1 MFFGFLKSH
10 MQSSDTEHCYDR
22 LILLNDNFGYFR
34 IKIQYVESSMQTLHI
49 HHRQSILLGLALPEL
64 TIPLKITPRSSYT
77 SLLNQDGY
85 VLYYKIFSFPPPAWL
100 PHSLSIA
107 YNLATWKHLEGNYLP
122 AIQDIHR
129 NCSFLRQGGCAWEG
143 GRHEHRAGEPGQAL
157 PQPLLYFWL
166 ASWFLWV
173 LQPTWGFGRG
183 PVFLRSYL
191 CLLDW
196 CFLPPELWQMM
207 CCADGA
213 RICTAQLL
221 GSPVVWLGLITSADT
236 WWQFC

>member
-1 MFFGFLKSH
+1 
-10 MQSSDTEHCYDR
+10 
-22 LILLNDNFGYFR
+22 
-34 IKIQYVESSMQTLHI
+34 MQTLHI
-49 HHRQSILLGLALPEL
+49 HHRQSILLGLALTEL

-100 PHSLSIA
+100 PHSLSID
-107 YNLATWKHLEGNYLP
+107 YNLATWKHPESNYLA

-129 NCSFLRQGGCAWEG
+129 NCSFLRQGVCAWEW

-173 LQPTWGFGRG
+173 LQPTWRFGRG
-183 PVFLRSYL
+183 PVFLSSYL
-191 CLLDW
+191 
-196 CFLPPELWQMM
+196 LP
-207 CCADGA
+207 
-213 RICTAQLL
+213 
-221 GSPVVWLGLITSADT
+221 LGLMFFAPRALADDVLCRWCQDLHSSALGKPCGVVGAHHLCRHMVT
-236 WWQFC
+236 ILLNHILMKKGKLGHSLCFH